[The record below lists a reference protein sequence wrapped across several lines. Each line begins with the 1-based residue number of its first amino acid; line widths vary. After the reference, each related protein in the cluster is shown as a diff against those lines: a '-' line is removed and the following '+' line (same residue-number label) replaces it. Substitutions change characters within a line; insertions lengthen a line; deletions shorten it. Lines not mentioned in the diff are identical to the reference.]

1 MRSWC
6 VMEAVRVAGRDLL
19 AGDDVRGAIREVGC
33 PVALLWAP
41 RGMMDD
47 PGGFYDEQR
56 IGGVPNEQ
64 VPDTNHY
71 SILLGEPG
79 ARRVASAI
87 RRASTPAP
95 GTRT

>member
-1 MRSWC
+1 MR
-6 VMEAVRVAGRDLL
+6 EA
-19 AGDDVRGAIREVGC
+19 GC
-33 PVALLWAP
+33 PLSLLWAP

-56 IGGVPNEQ
+56 IAGVPNEL

-71 SILLGEPG
+71 SIVLGEAG

-87 RRASTPAP
+87 RRASTPAADT
-95 GTRT
+95 GT